1 MPSGLGVPARSFCI
15 LNAAYILAQP
25 MLLGQTTG
33 FKASL
38 VSRRAWLYWVKEK
51 VLEKVLVLPTFISWT
66 VFLLNFASIRVLVFL
81 VIYSL

>member
-1 MPSGLGVPARSFCI
+1 
-15 LNAAYILAQP
+15 

-51 VLEKVLVLPTFISWT
+51 VLEKVLVLPFILHGLRLFYELHEIQVVVGSNPT
-66 VFLLNFASIRVLVFL
+66 TTPTIGTK
-81 VIYSL
+81 